1 MREAFR
7 EVWRNPYVRVLVA
20 LGLAYLFGYFVWRTW
35 TVWWVT
41 LLSALIAALVRPVL
55 VFFQRRGAPKP
66 VAFALVVLL
75 LLLIL
80 VAFWLGL
87 VAVVG
92 QLSGLVGT
100 LPEEVARGAQEVRAF
115 WERLGG
121 WVPGWARPYF
131 NRLPEDLAGLVQQL
145 SHTALAALG
154 RWVQS
159 GLIPTLAAV
168 LGGAVD
174 LVVGFFLFLYF
185 LWDGEAMLQSLYRRT
200 PPAYRGFLRA
210 FGEKLERAVVG
221 YFRGQLTV
229 AASMGLLVGVGL
241 FLLGL
246 PMPAVTG
253 FLVAVFELIP
263 FLGVALGM
271 AFTALAALSLGW
283 GAVFT
288 ALLVF
293 VVAGEFEG
301 HVLAPL
307 IMARATQLHPVT
319 VLLAL
324 LVGAELGGLVGAL
337 VVIPLV
343 ALAKA
348 LAEDY
353 FFHPRAA

>member
-7 EVWRNPYVRVLVA
+7 EVWKNPYVRVLA
-20 LGLAYLFGYFVWRTW
+20 LLALAWGLAYFVLATW
-35 TVWWVT
+35 SIWWVT
-41 LLSALIAALVRPVL
+41 LVSALLAALVRPVMA
-55 VFFQRRGAPKP
+55 FFQRRGAPKA
-66 VAFALVVLL
+66 VAFTLVVLL
-75 LLLIL
+75 LLGFL

-92 QLSGLVGT
+92 QLSGYLGQ
-100 LPEEVARGAQEVRAF
+100 LPEEVARGAETLKRLWGQ
-115 WERLGG
+115 LGG
-121 WVPGWARPYF
+121 LVPAWARPYF
-131 NRLPEDLAGLVQQL
+131 ERLPEDLAALVQQL
-145 SHTALAALG
+145 SQAALAALG

-159 GLIPTLAAV
+159 GLIPALSAL

-174 LVVGFFLFLYF
+174 LVVGFFLLLYF
-185 LWDGEAMLQSLYRRT
+185 LWDGEAMLKSLYART
-200 PPAYRGFLRA
+200 PPAYRAFLLA

-229 AASMGLLVGVGL
+229 AGSMGLLVGVGL

-283 GAVFT
+283 GAVLT

-353 FFHPRAA
+353 LFHPA